1 MPRTL
6 AEAVSVTMVYLA
18 FAGIECLWYV
28 AVTVAL
34 GWMVDSCTVTCLTNA
49 INSRTGLTTPTVA
62 LQYGAVC
69 TQVAPQLQT
78 SRTDLT
84 LNSVNPCS

>member
-6 AEAVSVTMVYLA
+6 AEAVSVIMVYLA

-62 LQYGAVC
+62 LQYGDRLHTSCPAVADV
-69 TQVAPQLQT
+69 T
-78 SRTDLT
+78 
-84 LNSVNPCS
+84 N